1 MGPALLVTARGF
13 DPLEFVRV
21 ADLLVSRHTS
31 EASLRTAVDR
41 LYYAAFLSA
50 REFFG
55 VAGRTRIHQRV
66 IGELRTHDRM
76 AAQQLET
83 LRNIRV
89 VADYDLEV
97 QDPLRND
104 WQRNYQIARRLANFV
119 LERLR

>member
-1 MGPALLVTARGF
+1 MDPGLLVTARGF
-13 DPLEFVRV
+13 DPLEFLGI

-50 REFFG
+50 REFLG
-55 VAGRTRIHQRV
+55 VSGRTRIHQRV
-66 IGELRTHDRM
+66 IGELRVHDRI
-76 AAQQLET
+76 AAHQLET

-97 QDPLRND
+97 RDPLRND
-104 WQRNYQIARRLANFV
+104 WQRNYQMARRLADFV
-119 LERLR
+119 LRRLQ

>member
-1 MGPALLVTARGF
+1 M
-13 DPLEFVRV
+13 EFVRV
-21 ADLLVSRHTS
+21 ADLLASRHTS
-31 EASLRTAVDR
+31 EASLRTGVDR

-50 REFFG
+50 REFLG
-55 VAGRTRIHQRV
+55 VSGRTRIHQRV

-89 VADYDLEV
+89 VADYDLDV
-97 QDPLRND
+97 QDPLRRD
-104 WQRNYQIARRLANFV
+104 WQRNYQMARRLANFV